1 MKQKDPCLPQLIFKE
16 IRTTWQSTAS
26 KTTLP
31 CGLYGYSA
39 ILTLERHRH
48 VSHSLSSSLLIP
60 SSPPTIPSSSS
71 YFKSYPHTPKFISI
85 FPIREKTW
93 LNIRMKE
100 PDYASQLLGQTTDT
114 KTALFCE
121 FTVIQSWGHCGKA
134 HMCPLCLVNQVWLIL
149 FNIMISSFIHFPV
162 NVKIS
167 SSCDRNKIPLNVLIP
182 YFPFPSS
189 VDRHLGWGHVL
200 AAVTSA
206 TASMGM

>member
-1 MKQKDPCLPQLIFKE
+1 MVIQQFWHWKD
-16 IRTTWQSTAS
+16 TDMS
-26 KTTLP
+26 
-31 CGLYGYSA
+31 
-39 ILTLERHRH
+39 
-48 VSHSLSSSLLIP
+48 LIP
-60 SSPPTIPSSSS
+60 SPLHFWSLPLPLWSPHPLPTSSQ
-71 YFKSYPHTPKFISI
+71 TPKFISI

-167 SSCDRNKIPLNVLIP
+167 SSCNRNKIPPYVLIP

-200 AAVTSA
+200 AAVTRA
-206 TASMGM
+206 TARMGM